1 MSSELLCLL
10 DGTRTAI
17 KPPEQTGPLSVGG
30 LSRTLGCA
38 AEFRIELNA
47 GTAAM
52 LHLTKLAVGVR
63 DLDHLRALQAERAGR
78 DPPLRHRTRNFP
90 RRAEEVTDGGSIY
103 WVICGFMQARQ
114 RVLGIIE
121 DHWSDGTACAGLVLD
136 PKLAPLVGRPTKP
149 FQGWRYLMPEDAP
162 PDLVVAPPARGESEL
177 PPVLRR
183 ELRAL
188 CLI

>member
-1 MSSELLCLL
+1 MMGS
-10 DGTRTAI
+10 
-17 KPPEQTGPLSVGG
+17 
-30 LSRTLGCA
+30 SRTLGHVVESHPGA
-38 AEFRIELNA
+38 AV
-47 GTAAM
+47 M

-63 DLDHLRALQAERAGR
+63 DVDHLRALQAERAQR

-103 WVICGFMQARQ
+103 WVISGFIQARQ
-114 RVLGIIE
+114 RVLDIVE
-121 DHWSDGTACAGLVLD
+121 DHWNDGSTCAGLVLD
-136 PKLAPLVGRPTKP
+136 PKLKPLLGRPIKP
-149 FQGWRYLMPEDAP
+149 FQGWRYLLPEDAP
-162 PDLVVAPPARGESEL
+162 PDLLVGRPVRGEAEL